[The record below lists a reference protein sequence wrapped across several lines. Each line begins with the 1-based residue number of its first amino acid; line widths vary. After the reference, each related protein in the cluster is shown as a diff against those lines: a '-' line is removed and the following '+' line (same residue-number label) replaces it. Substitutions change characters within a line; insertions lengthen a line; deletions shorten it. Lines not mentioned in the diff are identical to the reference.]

1 MKQTRLLP
9 LVALAGMAL
18 GGGLAVHAVQ
28 QSDTASSIYMA
39 SALYA
44 RLARS
49 PRAWNGRTVLV
60 RGARRRANPLPL
72 PYAEQERSAAHTLAA
87 HDATRH
93 DARWRYRLRLEAAGL
108 RDGSGQWH
116 SASREEIG
124 PT

>member
-1 MKQTRLLP
+1 MVPP
-9 LVALAGMAL
+9 LHRDKGCAM
-18 GGGLAVHAVQ
+18 
-28 QSDTASSIYMA
+28 DD
-39 SALYA
+39 
-44 RLARS
+44 
-49 PRAWNGRTVLV
+49 AWK
-60 RGARRRANPLPL
+60 RRID
-72 PYAEQERSAAHTLAA
+72 ERLAA